1 MTATATAYRSSWA
14 DEDVIALKD
23 MATKFFQTEALP
35 HRERWAAQ
43 KCVDREFWYKAGEL
57 GLLCGSVPEEYGGGG
72 GTLAHD
78 FAVFEAQ
85 AACGE
90 TGFGNQVH
98 SGLVAQYILTY
109 GTEEQKNRWLPAMAT
124 SALVGAIAMTEP
136 GGGSDLK
143 ALRTT
148 AIREGDH
155 YRVNG
160 AKTFTSNG
168 STADLIVLVVKTDP
182 AAGAKGVSL
191 IVLETRDAPGFRVGR
206 VLDKVGMKAQDT
218 AELFFDDVLIPADN
232 LLGEEGAGYGY
243 AMAQLAHE
251 RLVVADLGVAVL
263 ESAVEETVK
272 YTKSRTAF
280 GTPLFD
286 MQNTRFELAECATI
300 GRIARVFVDDCIQ
313 RHLRGGL
320 DATTASMAKAW
331 VTDMQVQVIDRCV
344 QLFGGYGY
352 MMEYPIAR
360 MFIDSRAQKIYA
372 GANEV
377 MKGLIARSL

>member
-1 MTATATAYRSSWA
+1 MVTATACRSAWA
-14 DEDVIALKD
+14 GDDVISLKE
-23 MATKFFQTEALP
+23 MATKFFETEALP

-43 KCVDREFWYKAGEL
+43 KCVDRDFWYKAGEL
-57 GLLCGSVPEEYGGGG
+57 GLLCTSVPEEYGGGG

-78 FAVFEAQ
+78 FAVMEAQ

-90 TGFGNQVH
+90 SGFGNQVH
-98 SGLVAQYILTY
+98 SGLVAHYILAY
-109 GTEEQKNRWLPAMAT
+109 GTEDQKRRWLPGMA
-124 SALVGAIAMTEP
+124 SGVLVSAIAITEP

-143 ALRTT
+143 ALRTS

-155 YRVNG
+155 YRLNG

-168 STADLIVLVVKTDP
+168 SSADLIVLVVKTDP
-182 AAGAKGVSL
+182 TAGAKGVSL
-191 IVLETRDAPGFRVGR
+191 LVLETADAPGFRVGR
-206 VLDKVGMKAQDT
+206 VLEKVGMKAQDT
-218 AELFFDDVLIPADN
+218 AELFFDDVLVPVEN

-243 AMAQLAHE
+243 AMRQLAHE
-251 RLVVADLGVAVL
+251 RLVVAVWGTAVL

-272 YTKSRTAF
+272 YTKDRHAF
-280 GTPLFD
+280 GSSLFD

-300 GRIARVFVDDCIQ
+300 ARIARVFVDDCIE
-313 RHLRGGL
+313 RHLRGEL

-331 VTDMQVQVIDRCV
+331 VSDMQVAVIDRCV

-352 MMEYPIAR
+352 MLEYPIAR
-360 MFIDSRAQKIYA
+360 MFVDSRAQKIYA

-377 MKGLIARSL
+377 MKELIARSL

>member
-1 MTATATAYRSSWA
+1 MVTTTAYRSAWA
-14 DEDVIALKD
+14 DDDVIALKE
-23 MATKFFQTEALP
+23 MATKFFETEALP

-57 GLLCGSVPEEYGGGG
+57 GLLCTSIPEEYGGGG

-78 FAVFEAQ
+78 FAVMEAQ

-90 TGFGNQVH
+90 SGFGNQVH
-98 SGLVAQYILTY
+98 SGLVAHYILAY
-109 GTEEQKNRWLPAMAT
+109 GSEEQKRRWLPGMA
-124 SALVGAIAMTEP
+124 SGELVSAIAMTEP

-143 ALRTT
+143 ALRTS
-148 AIREGDH
+148 AIRDGDH
-155 YRVNG
+155 YRLNG

-168 STADLIVLVVKTDP
+168 SSADIIVLVVKTDP

-191 IVLETRDAPGFRVGR
+191 LVLETADASGFRVGR
-206 VLDKVGMKAQDT
+206 ILDKVGMKAQDT
-218 AELFFDDVLIPADN
+218 AELFFDDVLVPAEN

-243 AMAQLAHE
+243 AMRQLAHE
-251 RLVVADLGVAVL
+251 RLVVAVWGTAVL
-263 ESAVEETVK
+263 ESAVDETVK
-272 YTKSRTAF
+272 YTKDRRAF
-280 GTPLFD
+280 GTSLFE

-300 GRIARVFVDDCIQ
+300 ARIARVFVDDCVE
-313 RHLRGGL
+313 RHLRGDL

-331 VTDMQVQVIDRCV
+331 VSDMQVAVIDRCV

-352 MMEYPIAR
+352 MLEYPIAR
-360 MFIDSRAQKIYA
+360 MFVDSRAQKIYA

-377 MKGLIARSL
+377 MKELIARSL

>member
-1 MTATATAYRSSWA
+1 VDVIDVAYRSAWA
-14 DEDVIALKD
+14 DDDVVALKE

-43 KCVDREFWYKAGEL
+43 KCVDRDFWYKAGEL
-57 GLLCGSVPEEYGGGG
+57 GLLCASVPEEYGGGG
-72 GTLAHD
+72 GTLAHE
-78 FAVFEAQ
+78 FAIMEAQ

-90 TGFGNQVH
+90 SGFGNQVH
-98 SGLVAQYILTY
+98 SGLVAQYILAY
-109 GTEEQKNRWLPAMAT
+109 GTEEQKQRWLPPMAT
-124 SALVGAIAMTEP
+124 GELISAIAMTEP

-143 ALRTT
+143 ALRST
-148 AIREGDH
+148 AIRDGDH
-155 YRVNG
+155 YRLNG
-160 AKTFTSNG
+160 AKTFISNG
-168 STADLIVLVVKTDP
+168 SSADLIVLVVKTDP
-182 AAGAKGVSL
+182 SAGAKGVSL
-191 IVLETRDAPGFRVGR
+191 IVLETAGAVGFRVGR

-218 AELFFDDVLIPADN
+218 AELFFDDVRIPVEN

-251 RLVVADLGVAVL
+251 RLVVAVWGVAVL

-272 YTKSRTAF
+272 YTKDRHAF
-280 GTPLFD
+280 GKPLSEL
-286 MQNTRFELAECATI
+286 QNTRFELAECATI
-300 GRIARVFVDDCIQ
+300 ARIARVFVDDCID
-313 RHLRGGL
+313 RHLRDDL

-331 VTDMQVQVIDRCV
+331 ISDMQVAVIDRCV

-352 MMEYPIAR
+352 MLEYPIAR

-377 MKGLIARSL
+377 MKELIARSL

>member
-1 MTATATAYRSSWA
+1 VSTTAHRSTWA
-14 DEDVIALKD
+14 DDDVIALKE
-23 MATKFFQTEALP
+23 MATKFFETEALP

-43 KCVDREFWYKAGEL
+43 KCVDRDFWYKAGEL
-57 GLLCGSVPEEYGGGG
+57 GLLCTSVPEEYGGGG

-78 FAVFEAQ
+78 FAVMEAQ

-90 TGFGNQVH
+90 SGFGNQVH
-98 SGLVAQYILTY
+98 SGLVAHYILAY
-109 GTEEQKNRWLPAMAT
+109 GTDEQKRRWLPGMA
-124 SALVGAIAMTEP
+124 SGALVSAIAMTEP

-148 AIREGDH
+148 AIRNGDH
-155 YRVNG
+155 YRLNG

-168 STADLIVLVVKTDP
+168 SSADLIVLVVKTDP
-182 AAGAKGVSL
+182 AAGTKGVSL
-191 IVLETRDAPGFRVGR
+191 LVLETADAPGFRVGR
-206 VLDKVGMKAQDT
+206 VLEKVGMKAQDT
-218 AELFFDDVLIPADN
+218 AELFFDDVLVPAEN

-243 AMAQLAHE
+243 AMRQLAHE
-251 RLVVADLGVAVL
+251 RLVVAVWGTAVL

-272 YTKSRTAF
+272 YTKDRHAF
-280 GTPLFD
+280 GSSLFD

-300 GRIARVFVDDCIQ
+300 ARIARVFVDNCIE
-313 RHLRGGL
+313 RHLRGEL

-331 VTDMQVQVIDRCV
+331 VTDVQVQVIDRCV

-352 MMEYPIAR
+352 MLEYPIAR
-360 MFIDSRAQKIYA
+360 MFVDSRAQKIYA

-377 MKGLIARSL
+377 MKELIARSL

>member
-1 MTATATAYRSSWA
+1 VSTTAYRSTWA
-14 DEDVIALKD
+14 DDDVISLKD
-23 MATKFFQTEALP
+23 MATKFFETEALP

-43 KCVDREFWYKAGEL
+43 KCVDRDFWYKAGEL
-57 GLLCGSVPEEYGGGG
+57 GLLCTSVPEEYGGGG

-78 FAVFEAQ
+78 FAVMEAQ

-90 TGFGNQVH
+90 SGFGNQVH
-98 SGLVAQYILTY
+98 SGLVAHYILAY
-109 GTEEQKNRWLPAMAT
+109 GTEDQKRRWLPGMA
-124 SALVGAIAMTEP
+124 SGALVSAIAMTEP

-143 ALRTT
+143 ALRTS

-155 YRVNG
+155 YRLNG

-168 STADLIVLVVKTDP
+168 SSADLIVLVVKTDP
-182 AAGAKGVSL
+182 TAGAKGVSL
-191 IVLETRDAPGFRVGR
+191 LVLETADAPGFRVGR
-206 VLDKVGMKAQDT
+206 VLEKVGMKAQDT
-218 AELFFDDVLIPADN
+218 AELFFDDVPVPVEN

-243 AMAQLAHE
+243 AMRQLAHE
-251 RLVVADLGVAVL
+251 RLVVAVWGTAVL

-272 YTKSRTAF
+272 YTKDRHAF
-280 GTPLFD
+280 GSSLFD

-300 GRIARVFVDDCIQ
+300 ARIARVFVDDCIE
-313 RHLRGGL
+313 RHLRGEL

-331 VTDMQVQVIDRCV
+331 VSDMQVAVIDRCV

-352 MMEYPIAR
+352 MLEYPIAR
-360 MFIDSRAQKIYA
+360 MFVDSRAQKIYA

-377 MKGLIARSL
+377 MKELIARSL

>member
-1 MTATATAYRSSWA
+1 VTITAYRSAWA
-14 DEDVIALKD
+14 HDDVIALKE
-23 MATKFFQTEALP
+23 MATKFFETEALP

-43 KCVDREFWYKAGEL
+43 KCVDRDFWYKAGEL
-57 GLLCGSVPEEYGGGG
+57 GLLCTSVPEEFGGGG

-78 FAVFEAQ
+78 FAIMEAQ

-90 TGFGNQVH
+90 SGFGNQVH
-98 SGLVAQYILTY
+98 SGLVAHYILAY
-109 GTEEQKNRWLPAMAT
+109 GTEDQKRRWLPGMA
-124 SALVGAIAMTEP
+124 SGALVSAIAMTEP

-143 ALRTT
+143 ALRTS

-155 YRVNG
+155 YRLNG

-168 STADLIVLVVKTDP
+168 SSADLIVLVVKTDP
-182 AAGAKGVSL
+182 TAGAKGVSL
-191 IVLETRDAPGFRVGR
+191 IVLETADAPGFRVGR

-218 AELFFDDVLIPADN
+218 AELFFDDVLVPVEN

-243 AMAQLAHE
+243 AMRQLAHE
-251 RLVVADLGVAVL
+251 RLVVAVWGTAVL

-272 YTKSRTAF
+272 YTKDRHAF
-280 GTPLFD
+280 GSSLFD

-300 GRIARVFVDDCIQ
+300 ARIARVFVDDCIE
-313 RHLRGGL
+313 RHLRGEL

-331 VTDMQVQVIDRCV
+331 VSDMQVAVIDRCV

-352 MMEYPIAR
+352 MLEYPIAR
-360 MFIDSRAQKIYA
+360 MFVDSRAQKIYA

-377 MKGLIARSL
+377 MKELIARSL